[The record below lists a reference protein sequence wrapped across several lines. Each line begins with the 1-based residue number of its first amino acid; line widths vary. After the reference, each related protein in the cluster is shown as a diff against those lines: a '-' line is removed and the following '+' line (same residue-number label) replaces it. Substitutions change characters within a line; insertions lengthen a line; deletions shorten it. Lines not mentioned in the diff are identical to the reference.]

1 MTSHPARTDH
11 LTLNVNLQSFGQR
24 PAAWQFGDHRADTL
38 IRPEHWI
45 ASAQAAERGLLDA
58 VFFADQPALH
68 NPNPRPGS
76 QLEPITLAALI
87 TAATEHVGVIAS
99 ASSTY
104 NDPVEL
110 AERLLGTDAVTGG
123 RLGWNIVTTYN
134 PNVSGNFGLD
144 ANPDRATR
152 YRRAAEFVDAVKAVW
167 DAASG
172 DGSYR
177 FEGEHFRFEGRTGLA
192 PSRQG
197 SPVLFQAGGSE
208 QGRDLAARHAEG
220 VFAVE
225 LTLPRAIENY
235 ADLKRRAVAYGRGED
250 LPKITPGLSLVIGST
265 VEEARR
271 RFDEFESRAPDGYA
285 LGSLS
290 SVIAHDAKT
299 LDIDAP
305 IPAEIL
311 DKPWNPDEHPT
322 SAGYRLTFLDWIQ
335 ERRHQTVRE
344 ILRDFGGFGARI
356 IVGTPEQIADDIEL
370 WFRSRAADGF
380 NLMIDHFPEGLITF
394 ADEVVPLLQ
403 AKGIHKRE
411 YTHSTLREAI
421 GAGSPALVG

>member
-1 MTSHPARTDH
+1 MTDRTDH
-11 LTLNVNLQSFGQR
+11 LTLNVNLQAFGQR
-24 PAAWQFGDHRADTL
+24 PAAWQFGDHDADTL

-45 ASAQAAERGLLDA
+45 ASAKAAERGLLDA

-68 NPNPRPGS
+68 NPDPRPGA
-76 QLEPITLAALI
+76 QLEPIALAALL

-99 ASSTY
+99 ASTTY

-110 AERLLGTDAVTGG
+110 AERLLGTDVVTGG

-134 PNVSGNFGLD
+134 PAVSGNFGVD

-152 YRRAAEFVDAVKAVW
+152 YERAGEFVDAVKTVW
-167 DAASG
+167 AGAAG
-172 DGSYR
+172 DGGFR
-177 FEGEHFRFEGRTGLA
+177 FDGEHFRFEGVTA
-192 PSRQG
+192 VPPSAQG
-197 SPVLFQAGGSE
+197 TPVLFQAGGSA

-235 ADLKRRAVAYGRGED
+235 ADLTRRAAALGRRPG
-250 LPKITPGLSLVIGST
+250 LPRITPGLSLVIGST

-271 RFDEFESRAPDGYA
+271 RFDDFESRVPDSYA

-290 SVIAHDAKT
+290 NVIAHDART
-299 LDIDAP
+299 LDLDAP
-305 IPAEIL
+305 IPADIL

-335 ERRHQTVRE
+335 ERRQQTVRE
-344 ILRDFGGFGARI
+344 ILRDFGGYGARI
-356 IVGTPEQIADDIEL
+356 VIGTPEQIADDMEL

-380 NLMIDHFPEGLITF
+380 NLMIDHFPDGLVAF
-394 ADEVVPLLQ
+394 ADEVAPLLQ
-403 AKGIHKRE
+403 RKGIHKRE
-411 YTHSTLREAI
+411 YDHTTLREVI
-421 GAGSPALVG
+421 GAGTAG

>member
-1 MTSHPARTDH
+1 MTDRTDL
-11 LTLNVNLQSFGQR
+11 LTLNVNLQAFGQR
-24 PAAWQFGDHRADTL
+24 PAAWQFGDDPADAL
-38 IRPEHWI
+38 VRPEHWI
-45 ASAQAAERGLLDA
+45 ASARAAERGLLDA

-76 QLEPITLAALI
+76 QLEPVALAALI

-110 AERLLGTDAVTGG
+110 AERLLGTDVASAG
-123 RLGWNIVTTYN
+123 RLGWNVVTTYN

-152 YRRAAEFVDAVKAVW
+152 YRIAGEFVDAVKAVW
-167 DAASG
+167 AAAAG
-172 DGSYR
+172 DGRYR
-177 FEGEHFRFEGRTGLA
+177 FAGEHFSLDGETA
-192 PSRQG
+192 VPPSRQG
-197 SPVLFQAGGSE
+197 APVLFQAGGSD

-225 LTLPRAIENY
+225 LTLPKAIENY
-235 ADLKRRAVAYGRGED
+235 ADLKRRAAAYGRGPG
-250 LPKITPGLSLVIGST
+250 LPRITPGLSLVIGST
-265 VEEARR
+265 VEEARC
-271 RFDEFESRAPDGYA
+271 RFDEFEARVPDGYA
-285 LGSLS
+285 LGALS
-290 SVIAHDAKT
+290 NVIAHDAKT
-299 LDIDAP
+299 LAIDEP
-305 IPAEIL
+305 IPAEVL

-356 IVGTPEQIADDIEL
+356 IVGTPEQIADDMEL
-370 WFRSRAADGF
+370 WFRSGAADGF
-380 NLMIDHFPEGLITF
+380 NLMIDRFPDGLVTF
-394 ADEVVPLLQ
+394 ADEVAPLLQ
-403 AKGIHKRE
+403 RKGIHKRE
-411 YTHSTLREAI
+411 YAQPATLRSAI
-421 GAGSPALVG
+421 GAA

>member
-1 MTSHPARTDH
+1 MTDRTDH

-38 IRPEHWI
+38 IGPDHWI
-45 ASAQAAERGLLDA
+45 ASAEAAERGLLDA

-68 NPNPRPGS
+68 NPHPRPGS

-87 TAATEHVGVIAS
+87 TAATEHIGVIAS

-104 NDPVEL
+104 NDPVDL

-144 ANPDRATR
+144 ANPDRTTR
-152 YRRAAEFVDAVKAVW
+152 YRRAAEFVEAVEAVW
-167 DAASG
+167 AGAAG
-172 DGSYR
+172 DGHYR
-177 FEGEHFRFEGRTGLA
+177 FSGEHFAFEGVTAL
-192 PSRQG
+192 PLSPQG
-197 SPVLFQAGGSE
+197 TPVLFQAGGSA

-225 LTLPRAIENY
+225 LTLPRAIANY
-235 ADLKRRAVAYGRGED
+235 EDLKSRASAYGRAQG

-265 VEEARR
+265 IEEARR
-271 RFDEFESRAPDGYA
+271 RFDEFESRVPDGYA

-290 SVIAHDAKT
+290 NVIAHDAST
-299 LDIDAP
+299 LDLDAP
-305 IPAEIL
+305 VPAEIL
-311 DKPWNPDEHPT
+311 DQPWNPDDHPT

-356 IVGTPEQIADDIEL
+356 IVGTPEQIADDIER
-370 WFRSRAADGF
+370 WFRSFAADGF
-380 NLMIDHFPEGLITF
+380 NLMIDHFPDGLITF

-403 AKGIHKRE
+403 RKGIHKHE
-411 YTHSTLREAI
+411 YTHRTLREAI
-421 GAGSPALVG
+421 GIEPARARVA

>member
-1 MTSHPARTDH
+1 MTDRTDR
-11 LTLNVNLQSFGQR
+11 LTLNVNLQAFGQR
-24 PAAWQFGDHRADTL
+24 PAAWQFGDHDADTL

-45 ASAQAAERGLLDA
+45 ASAKAAERGLLDA
-58 VFFADQPALH
+58 IFFADQPALH
-68 NPNPRPGS
+68 NPDPRPGAH
-76 QLEPITLAALI
+76 LEPIALAALI

-110 AERLLGTDAVTGG
+110 AERLLRTDVVAGG

-134 PNVSGNFGLD
+134 PAVSGNFGVD

-152 YRRAAEFVDAVKAVW
+152 YARAGEFVDAVKAVW
-167 DAASG
+167 AGAAG

-177 FEGEHFRFEGRTGLA
+177 FDGEHFRFEGATA
-192 PSRQG
+192 IPPSAQG
-197 SPVLFQAGGSE
+197 SPVLFQAGGSA

-225 LTLPRAIENY
+225 LTLRRAIDNY
-235 ADLKRRAVAYGRGED
+235 ADLKRRAAALGRGPG

-271 RFDEFESRAPDGYA
+271 RFDDFESRVPDGYA

-290 SVIAHDAKT
+290 NVIAHDART
-299 LDIDAP
+299 LDLDAP

-335 ERRHQTVRE
+335 DRRHQTVRE
-344 ILRDFGGFGARI
+344 ILRDFGGYGARI
-356 IVGTPEQIADDIEL
+356 IIGTPEQIADDIEL

-380 NLMIDHFPEGLITF
+380 NLMIDHFPDGLVTF

-403 AKGIHKRE
+403 RKGIHKRE
-411 YTHSTLREAI
+411 YDHTTLREAI
-421 GAGSPALVG
+421 GAG